1 MSTQQLRDFVS
12 LSLSASLSSVS
23 SSKAFLSE
31 TDDGLS
37 ARGKKMENIKNGK
50 QSSIAVSQSSLAKK
64 MDEDKVSFRSIDSFK
79 LGLHENTTT
88 KNSSEPPRF
97 AILLLGLGIRDSD
110 VPSGAYNVSKEETA
124 RICKDM
130 FNRHVVTPAE
140 DVGYEVDFFAHS
152 WNPEAEELMERIFKP
167 VKSVYEEYSGPRSKP
182 GFMNWL
188 DWRPEHYYDLEKGVS
203 MLSRYAEEENVNYE
217 WVLVT
222 RFDALFFAKLRL
234 DVLDTD
240 KFYVSNWCTLEKDAP
255 VFKGNDKTCYQLKP
269 FFVERKGAI
278 PDFFSVA
285 SLDLTK
291 KVYMGI
297 IQAKKTGAL
306 IHIGGAVPNNT
317 HSLLITV
324 EAQITMVYYMVG

>member
-1 MSTQQLRDFVS
+1 
-12 LSLSASLSSVS
+12 
-23 SSKAFLSE
+23 
-31 TDDGLS
+31 
-37 ARGKKMENIKNGK
+37 
-50 QSSIAVSQSSLAKK
+50 
-64 MDEDKVSFRSIDSFK
+64 
-79 LGLHENTTT
+79 
-88 KNSSEPPRF
+88 
-97 AILLLGLGIRDSD
+97 
-110 VPSGAYNVSKEETA
+110 
-124 RICKDM
+124 
-130 FNRHVVTPAE
+130 
-140 DVGYEVDFFAHS
+140 
-152 WNPEAEELMERIFKP
+152 
-167 VKSVYEEYSGPRSKP
+167 
-182 GFMNWL
+182 
-188 DWRPEHYYDLEKGVS
+188 
-203 MLSRYAEEENVNYE
+203 
-217 WVLVT
+217 LVT